1 MSIQFEIPE
10 LTDLAITKII
20 VPNFRDLSEST
31 HKFLQN
37 IPIQHFITIIAS
49 DDLYVEEEFELVF
62 LVKKCL
68 EHHQEKG
75 QPDYTLVAE
84 LLADPVVWNSLT
96 KAEQD
101 TRTKEIANRNK
112 LATDKTKIV
121 KERADGFLNVNK
133 KEK

>member
-20 VPNFRDLSEST
+20 VPNFRDLSENT

-84 LLADPVVWNSLT
+84 LLADPLVWNSLT

>member
-1 MSIQFEIPE
+1 M
-10 LTDLAITKII
+10 
-20 VPNFRDLSEST
+20 
-31 HKFLQN
+31 
-37 IPIQHFITIIAS
+37 
-49 DDLYVEEEFELVF
+49 
-62 LVKKCL
+62 
-68 EHHQEKG
+68 
-75 QPDYTLVAE
+75 VAE

>member
-10 LTDLAITKII
+10 LTDLAITKIV

>member
-10 LTDLAITKII
+10 LTDLAITKIV

-75 QPDYTLVAE
+75 QPDYTLAAE